1 MCMKQQQ
8 NPKKGW
14 SYLNSDIETDTK
26 PMNVEK
32 KNTRNQIRLI
42 RIQEVRK
49 YNKFE
54 EKKEWT
60 SFKSIVSSGYNFFG
74 M

>member
-1 MCMKQQQ
+1 
-8 NPKKGW
+8 
-14 SYLNSDIETDTK
+14 
-26 PMNVEK
+26 MNVEK

-54 EKKEWT
+54 EKKEWA
-60 SFKSIVSSGYNFFG
+60 SFRSIVSSGYNFFG